1 MELEDLEDQIE
12 YSQFKGKWKEAI
24 SFLQEVQNG
33 IAVAALQ
40 HPKIGDIDLVWGNYK
55 EDNRISSGF
64 GLAKIA
70 EKHPEVLEN
79 MQYILLQMQV
89 KYINEVVGYNLKG
102 YGYKGNVRITL
113 NGRKRLWL
121 MTLYEKE

>member
-89 KYINEVVGYNLKG
+89 KYINEVVGYNYTKWKKKIMVNDL
-102 YGYKGNVRITL
+102 I
-113 NGRKRLWL
+113 
-121 MTLYEKE
+121 

>member
-1 MELEDLEDQIE
+1 MEEDLEDQIE

-24 SFLQEVQNG
+24 AFLQEVKHG
-33 IAVAALQ
+33 IAVGALQ
-40 HPKIGDIDLVWGNYK
+40 HPKIGNIDLIWGHHQENK
-55 EDNRISSGF
+55 RVSSGF

-89 KYINEVVGYNLKG
+89 KFINNIVGYNLKG
-102 YGYKGNVRITL
+102 YGYRGNVRTAL
-113 NGRKRLWL
+113 NGKKRLWL